1 MKRTGLLILLCVFS
15 LLLCTACGN
24 NEELQKL
31 VNMDPTSE
39 EIKLAEDYEP
49 AAINL
54 MIHNLTTVEIL
65 KSNKKSASLK
75 ITAPNMYELMNSLY
89 ADDDWINKQDELY
102 SGLEKTVKEKLES
115 GQFTYVTKTVEVNII
130 ETDGEKAI
138 EDNFEY
144 MDAMYGGLYTFYREI
159 MTDADQ

>member
-1 MKRTGLLILLCVFS
+1 MQFS
-15 LLLCTACGN
+15 L
-24 NEELQKL
+24 
-31 VNMDPTSE
+31 S
-39 EIKLAEDYEP
+39 
-49 AAINL
+49 
-54 MIHNLTTVEIL
+54 
-65 KSNKKSASLK
+65 SLK

-89 ADDDWINKQDELY
+89 TDDDWINKQDELY
-102 SGLEKTVKEKLES
+102 SGLEKAVKEKLEA